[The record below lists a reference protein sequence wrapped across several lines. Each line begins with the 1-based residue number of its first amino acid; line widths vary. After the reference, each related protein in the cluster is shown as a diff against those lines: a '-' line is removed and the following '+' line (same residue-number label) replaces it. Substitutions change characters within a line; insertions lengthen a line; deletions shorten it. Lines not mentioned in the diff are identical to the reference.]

1 MDGGKRVV
9 NRVRFLMLSGWRLM
23 GESKSRF
30 ALSKEEW
37 RQWRWRSHAWRCLS
51 RQARLL
57 GICQII
63 IIKKR
68 WLQIRA
74 GIQKDGPSALSW
86 GEGLSSKAGGL
97 CWAWQCSLL
106 WTILMG
112 FTCSFVVST
121 LTLNMLSN
129 KTLFVVQNNLLICVP
144 VKDFP
149 STWQNNNRQPL
160 KCYPIRS
167 KQH

>member
-1 MDGGKRVV
+1 MKADGREQVKVCIKQRRMAAMKVKEPCLEMSLQTSEAAG
-9 NRVRFLMLSGWRLM
+9 NLSNNNN
-23 GESKSRF
+23 K
-30 ALSKEEW
+30 KEM
-37 RQWRWRSHAWRCLS
+37 AT
-51 RQARLL
+51 
-57 GICQII
+57 
-63 IIKKR
+63 
-68 WLQIRA
+68 IRA

-106 WTILMG
+106 WTVLMG